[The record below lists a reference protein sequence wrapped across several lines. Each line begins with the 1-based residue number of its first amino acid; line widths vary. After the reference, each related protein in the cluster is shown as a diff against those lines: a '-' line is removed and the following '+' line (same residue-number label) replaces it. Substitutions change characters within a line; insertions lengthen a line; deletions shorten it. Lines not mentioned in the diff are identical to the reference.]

1 MDHCRLTH
9 SNLLTTRINE
19 IKSAIAARDFQAP
32 SSSNTSRSHVGTPT
46 HPPHS
51 HPFPTSR
58 LQPEA
63 GPSRP
68 RTLVPNSSPPPD
80 IDEKDIEMAEE
91 GDWEPP
97 EDLPQTPPHRT
108 APLRKASSGVVV
120 DRAAALAEF
129 EDVDVHM
136 LESSP
141 PRSPERP
148 IRAEASV
155 SRSVQRAGP
164 ESSPMGPRPTQTPR
178 AKVAEPA
185 AVVPRKVYDWTPEIE
200 HNLHNVFK
208 LNKFRT
214 NQEDA
219 INATMAGKDGTLM
232 PTRPY

>member
-1 MDHCRLTH
+1 
-9 SNLLTTRINE
+9 
-19 IKSAIAARDFQAP
+19 
-32 SSSNTSRSHVGTPT
+32 
-46 HPPHS
+46 
-51 HPFPTSR
+51 
-58 LQPEA
+58 
-63 GPSRP
+63 
-68 RTLVPNSSPPPD
+68 
-80 IDEKDIEMAEE
+80 MAEE